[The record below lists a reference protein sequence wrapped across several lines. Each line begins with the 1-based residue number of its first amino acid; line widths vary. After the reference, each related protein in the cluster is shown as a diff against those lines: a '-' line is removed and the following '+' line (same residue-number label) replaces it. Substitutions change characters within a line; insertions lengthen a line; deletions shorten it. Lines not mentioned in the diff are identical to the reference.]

1 MTTSGKFLV
10 WKVWIFSITVVS
22 TGSTA
27 VTGMCLGM
35 RFSLVPITEPLLPSV
50 ITALRAPLSNIMMTA
65 FSASSIVFTDNPVS
79 SSACNRSYCQ
89 WGLSC
94 KVHEMKGGGIW
105 CLACWSPHQN
115 FLLRDI
121 AWVSR
126 SSQQDTTF
134 SLYACSPL
142 KLSVEGCLQTVPG
155 VLFF

>member
-1 MTTSGKFLV
+1 M
-10 WKVWIFSITVVS
+10 VS

-94 KVHEMKGGGIW
+94 KVHEMRGGGGGDLMS
-105 CLACWSPHQN
+105 CMLESTSKLLAKKPSQGQQEFPARHYILTVCMLSIKVECRRMPANSPRGSI
-115 FLLRDI
+115 FL
-121 AWVSR
+121 
-126 SSQQDTTF
+126 
-134 SLYACSPL
+134 SL
-142 KLSVEGCLQTVPG
+142 TR
-155 VLFF
+155 